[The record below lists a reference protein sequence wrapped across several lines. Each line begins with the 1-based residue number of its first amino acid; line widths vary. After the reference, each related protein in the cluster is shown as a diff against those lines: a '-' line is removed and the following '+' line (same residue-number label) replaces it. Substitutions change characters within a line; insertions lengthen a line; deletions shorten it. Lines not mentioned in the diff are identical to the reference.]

1 MSETIQELLARARR
15 EQILRAAAK
24 VFAEK
29 GFHATTIKDI
39 AKEAGIADGTIYNY
53 FKDKPALLFA
63 IFERMRQNI
72 VAEVDPAALTSLS
85 LHDFLKVH
93 LQHPL
98 AALRN
103 EEFALFRVT
112 VSEMLVNQELRTLY
126 KQEILERML
135 APVEAFMQDYAQQH
149 ATDPA
154 WAKFTVRILLS
165 LVIGLSL
172 QASLDDEELKSRW
185 DELPALVA
193 DLLIHGLESA
203 ER

>member
-1 MSETIQELLARARR
+1 MNETIQELLASARR

-72 VAEVDPAALTSLS
+72 VAETDPAALTSLS
-85 LHDFLKVH
+85 LRDFLKVH

-98 AALRN
+98 AALQN

-112 VSEMLVNQELRTLY
+112 VSEMLVNQELQTLY
-126 KQEILERML
+126 KQAILEPML
-135 APVEAFMQDYAQQH
+135 TPVEAFMQDYAQQH
-149 ATDPA
+149 TMNPA

-165 LVIGLSL
+165 LVMGLSL

-193 DLLIHGLESA
+193 DLLIHGLEDST
-203 ER
+203 R